1 MRRLFAF
8 ALILA
13 LLLATAAMGEE
24 TFLAALRLFYQRG
37 LAMDVVGEYDFV
49 DALDDASGGDWE
61 AFLTDWLFNVA
72 DYYVESYTLDSIE

>member
-1 MRRLFAF
+1 MHE
-8 ALILA
+8 
-13 LLLATAAMGEE
+13 TCAAMGEE
-24 TFLAALRLFYQRG
+24 TFLAALRLFYRARARHGRG
-37 LAMDVVGEYDFV
+37 GGIRPCI